1 MKTRILFSA
10 LLLPVAFFIAANA
23 FAATGQSLIDP
34 NSFRGPAADQRAYRV
49 GDVLT
54 VLILETTKA
63 RSQATTDSNRST
75 GFTAGLTTPQ
85 IDYNAQLGI
94 EGKTKGGA
102 ETSRIG
108 ELRAQIT
115 VRVTAV
121 ETNGLMQ
128 ISGEQ
133 VLIVNGEQQRIS
145 LKGLVRPEDIS
156 AANTVWSSRIAD
168 AEVSLAGKG
177 VVSESQKRSLVS
189 HLFHWLGLL

>member
-1 MKTRILFSA
+1 MVLA
-10 LLLPVAFFIAANA
+10 VATNA
-23 FAATGQSLIDP
+23 VAATSGQSLIDP

-54 VLILETTKA
+54 VLILEATRA
-63 RSQATTDSNRST
+63 RSQAATDSDRGT

-85 IDYNAQLGI
+85 IDYDAHLGI
-94 EGKTKGGA
+94 NGTTKGAA

-115 VRVTAV
+115 VRVVAV
-121 ETNGLMQ
+121 EANGLMRV
-128 ISGEQ
+128 SGEQ
-133 VLIVNGEQQRIS
+133 VLIVNGEQQRIN

-177 VVSESQKRSLVS
+177 VVSESQKRSLIS